1 MTALEAAGDD
11 EMPAPSQYRVPSLL
25 RGLLAVV
32 FVEFDVT
39 GGVLA
44 ANAGYSALRG
54 DGGGGG
60 LADFL
65 IEPALGRLHALHAG
79 RTGRIFEGDI
89 VARARTGR
97 VVLPGRIE
105 RRPDGYR
112 LVAER
117 NVAEMERL
125 NQAILSLNDELAVRN
140 RELVAAYQDLE
151 ESKVEVMRLMLTD
164 ALTGLANR
172 RRIEELMEYELGR
185 FARYGGPCAVALGD
199 LDHFKVVNDTWGHR
213 AGDQVLVATAAAMQ
227 RQLRAA
233 DTVGRWG
240 GEEFAII
247 LPQTTLD
254 GAMIVV
260 DRMRAGIAEAP
271 IEAIGR
277 PVTISFGVT
286 ALAADDTAAS
296 VIQRVDSALYAS
308 KRLGR
313 NRTTRAL
320 A

>member
-1 MTALEAAGDD
+1 MTALEAAGDG
-11 EMPAPSQYRVPSLL
+11 ESPASGQHRVPPLL

-32 FVEFDVT
+32 FVEFDVA
-39 GGVLA
+39 GRVQA

-54 DGGGGG
+54 DAANDG
-60 LADFL
+60 LGSFL
-65 IEPALGRLHALHAG
+65 LEPTLGRLHAFHAG
-79 RTGRIFEGDI
+79 RSGRIFEGDI
-89 VARARTGR
+89 VVAARSGR
-97 VVLPGRIE
+97 IVLPGRIE
-105 RRPDGYR
+105 RRADGYR
-112 LVAER
+112 LLAER
-117 NVAEMERL
+117 NIAELERL

-172 RRIEELMEYELGR
+172 RRIEELLEYELGR
-185 FARYGGPCAVALGD
+185 FARYGGACAVALGD

-213 AGDQVLVATAAAMQ
+213 AGDQVLMTTAAAMQ
-227 RQLRAA
+227 HQLRAT

-240 GEEFAII
+240 GEEFAVI

-260 DRMRAGIAEAP
+260 DRMRAGIADVP
-271 IEAIGR
+271 VEAIGR

-286 ALAADDTAAS
+286 ALAAGDTVAS
-296 VIQRVDSALYAS
+296 VFQRADSALYTS